1 MVCDCSALQLFE
13 SVDEIS
19 CFFSFHLQAFAQ
31 GFHMVCGGSALQ
43 LFEAA
48 ETELL
53 ICGSPEL
60 DFNALEKSTTYED
73 GYSR

>member
-1 MVCDCSALQLFE
+1 
-13 SVDEIS
+13 
-19 CFFSFHLQAFAQ
+19 
-31 GFHMVCGGSALQ
+31 MVCGGSALQ

-60 DFNALEKSTTYED
+60 DFYALERSATYED
-73 GYSR
+73 GYNR